1 MNPVFIFLVICIAV
15 VVWFLLYKLF
25 QPLGKLLNH
34 IGRNAIDELNKEVP
48 KIQGSNTSTIVDTRD
63 MTADENAE

>member
-1 MNPVFIFLVICIAV
+1 MNPVFIFLVVCGAA

-34 IGRNAIDELNKEVP
+34 IGRNAIDELNK
-48 KIQGSNTSTIVDTRD
+48 
-63 MTADENAE
+63 DESQKKEDNK

>member
-1 MNPVFIFLVICIAV
+1 MNPVFIFLVVCGAA

-34 IGRNAIDELNKEVP
+34 IGRNAINIDELNK
-48 KIQGSNTSTIVDTRD
+48 
-63 MTADENAE
+63 DESQKEEDNK

>member
-15 VVWFLLYKLF
+15 AIWFLLYKLF

-34 IGRNAIDELNKEVP
+34 IGRNAIDELNK
-48 KIQGSNTSTIVDTRD
+48 
-63 MTADENAE
+63 DESQKEEDKE